1 MDQLKLMYITKEPEI
16 AAIAEAA
23 GVDRIFVDME
33 YIGKH
38 LRQGGMDTVQCRH
51 THADVKNI
59 ANTIQRAELLVRCNP
74 IHDKTAEDISS
85 KEEID
90 GIVENGGQVIM
101 LPYFK
106 TAKEVETFVRL
117 VDGRAKTFPLVETRE
132 AAENIDEIL
141 QVDGIDEI
149 YVGLNDMSLA
159 YGYKFMFQ
167 LLANG
172 TVDRLT
178 EKFREKNLTFGFGG
192 IASLTGGMLPGSFV
206 LKEHYRLGS
215 RRVILS
221 RSFCDTAKI
230 GDREQIREIF
240 TNGIQA
246 IRDLETVCRTT
257 QIDYA
262 ENHRIVQEKVADILK
277 VIEARV

>member
-38 LRQGGMDTVQCRH
+38 LRQGGMDTVQSRH

-59 ANTIQRAELLVRCNP
+59 ANTIEKAELLVRCNP
-74 IHDKTAEDISS
+74 IHDATADYTSS

-106 TAKEVETFVRL
+106 TAKEVEKFVRL

-172 TVDRLT
+172 TVDRLA

-240 TNGIQA
+240 TSGIRA

>member
-1 MDQLKLMYITKEPEI
+1 MYITRDPQV

-38 LRQGGMDTVQCRH
+38 LRQGGMDTVQSRH
-51 THADVKNI
+51 TPEDVRILAGQLK
-59 ANTIQRAELLVRCNP
+59 QAELLVRCNP
-74 IHDKTAEDISS
+74 IHTATELYTDSR
-85 KEEID
+85 EEID
-90 GIVENGGQVIM
+90 AVVEAGAQIIM

-106 TAKEVETFVRL
+106 TAREVETFVRL

-132 AAENIDEIL
+132 AAEGIDEIL

-167 LLANG
+167 PLANG
-172 TVDRLT
+172 MVDRLA
-178 EKFREKNLTFGFGG
+178 EKFHKKGLPFGFGG
-192 IASLTGGMLPGSFV
+192 IASLTGGMLPGSYV

-215 RRVILS
+215 SRVILS
-221 RSFCDTAKI
+221 RSFCDAAKAESLEQVRSI
-230 GDREQIREIF
+230 FESGVQQLRE
-240 TNGIQA
+240 
-246 IRDLETVCRTT
+246 LEAVCQNTRV
-257 QIDYA
+257 DYE
-262 ENHRIVQEKVADILK
+262 ENHRIVQEKVAKI
-277 VIEARV
+277 VG

>member
-59 ANTIQRAELLVRCNP
+59 ANTIEKAELLVRCNP
-74 IHDKTAEDISS
+74 IHDETAENMSS

-90 GIVENGGQVIM
+90 GIVENGGQIIM

-172 TVDRLT
+172 TVDRLA

-240 TNGIQA
+240 TSGIQA

-262 ENHRIVQEKVADILK
+262 ENHRIVQQKVADILK

>member
-1 MDQLKLMYITKEPEI
+1 MDNLKLMYITKDPAI
-16 AAIAEAA
+16 SAIAQKA

-33 YIGKH
+33 YIGKN
-38 LRQGGMDTVQCRH
+38 LRQGGMDTVQSRH
-51 THADVKNI
+51 TLKDVKNI
-59 ANTIQRAELLVRCNP
+59 AASLQNAELLVRCNP
-74 IHDKTAEDISS
+74 IHDATADYTSS
-85 KEEID
+85 REEID
-90 GIVENGGQVIM
+90 GIIENGGQIVM

-149 YVGLNDMSLA
+149 YVGLNDMSLS

-172 TVDRLT
+172 TVDRLA
-178 EKFREKNLTFGFGG
+178 EKFHKKDLTFGFGG
-192 IASLTGGMLPGSFV
+192 LASLTGGMLPGSFV

-215 RRVILS
+215 KRVILA

-230 GDREQIREIF
+230 GDLQKIEDIF
-240 TNGIQA
+240 IPGVQA
-246 IRDLETVCRTT
+246 IRDLEHICQTT
-257 QIDYA
+257 QIDYE
-262 ENHRIVQEKVADILK
+262 ENHRIVQEKVEDILQVIRSK
-277 VIEARV
+277 V